1 MASWRDEVLL
11 EGDFY
16 LAAKKRTVFKVTLIP
31 GGLFYSAIS
40 TVSTQYEEK
49 SIQTSDVIGCQ
60 CSETRNISPARP
72 SSSLPAG
79 NAVAT
84 FTVFAYPFRKKVFS
98 GKRTRHR
105 QAVTFEISSSTN
117 FEENRKIAQKWRN
130 VINCLARG
138 MHITASDVDT
148 CEPPPWG
155 RFLFLVNPHSGPGR
169 AMQIFKNEVEPMIA
183 EANIPYKLIVTEYAG
198 HARDLVQNLELS
210 EWGAVVIV
218 SGDGLVY
225 EVINGL
231 MQRVDW
237 NSAIKKP
244 VGCIPGG
251 SGNALACAINYAAG
265 EPVDINAV
273 LHSVFIL
280 IKHRVVPMDL
290 VLVQTPSQQ
299 HYSFLSVTWGI
310 VADIDFESE
319 KYRNLGEARFTLGAI
334 KRIVNLRAYH
344 GRLSFLPVAEYTPKT
359 SAAPK
364 TLKKIRRFSL
374 RSSSSSR
381 NLSSSGSIDSISS
394 RHSQS
399 PVVLTGARSLS
410 TTPPVNGKDRNGSLL
425 CSVSNGSG
433 DANFTISEQ
442 SGSDTETNS
451 PAKTF
456 PNHYRSGA
464 GEGGSNGRTVLDA
477 VSDKAP
483 AVLHAVEGTTLN
495 TNESKAYSSSATA
508 STEKTLT
515 NGRVPANSKQTK
527 NVPFIST
534 SKDEAG
540 FEEET
545 VHAAKKD
552 GEAVPTPLL
561 PPLDQPVPDNWV
573 VEEGKFVLACAVY
586 QTHLGSDMLAAP
598 SSRMA
603 DGIIHLMFVRDG
615 ISRNHL
621 LNLFLTFSEGTHV
634 DSPYVEFVPVL
645 AFRLEPDISSGNIMI
660 DGERL
665 DPVPVQGQVL
675 PGVARVMAIQ

>member
-16 LAAKKRTVFKVTLIP
+16 LASKKRTVFKVTLIP

-40 TVSTQYEEK
+40 NGSTQYEEK
-49 SIQTSDVIGCQ
+49 SIQISDVIGCQ
-60 CSETRNISPARP
+60 CSETRNISPDNRA
-72 SSSLPAG
+72 SVITD

-105 QAVTFEISSSTN
+105 QPVTFEICNSKD
-117 FEENRKIAQKWRN
+117 FEENRKVAQKWRN
-130 VINCLARG
+130 VISCLARG
-138 MHITASDVDT
+138 MHITAKDVDV
-148 CEPPPWG
+148 CEAPPWG

-169 AMQIFKNEVEPMIA
+169 ALQIFKNEVEPMIV
-183 EANIPYKLIVTEYAG
+183 EASIPYKLIVTEYAG
-198 HARDLVQNLELS
+198 HALDLVQHLDLS
-210 EWGAVVIV
+210 EWKAVVIV

-237 NSAIKKP
+237 NSAIKTP

-251 SGNALACAINYAAG
+251 SGNAMACSINYAAG
-265 EPVDINAV
+265 EPIDVHAV
-273 LHSVFIL
+273 LHSTFIL
-280 IKHRVVPMDL
+280 VKHRVVPMDL
-290 VLVQTPSQQ
+290 VLVQTPSRQ

-334 KRIVNLRAYH
+334 KRIVNLRAYK
-344 GRLSFLPVAEYTPKT
+344 GRLSFLPVAEYTSKQ
-359 SAAPK
+359 APK

-374 RSSSSSR
+374 RSSNSSR
-381 NLSSSGSIDSISS
+381 SLSSSGSVDSLSS
-394 RHSQS
+394 RNSS
-399 PVVLTGARSLS
+399 SSVVLTGIRPLS
-410 TTPPVNGKDRNGSLL
+410 DTPPENGRIKSGNMNSSWKD
-425 CSVSNGSG
+425 GSG
-433 DANFTISEQ
+433 D
-442 SGSDTETNS
+442 GS
-451 PAKTF
+451 
-456 PNHYRSGA
+456 
-464 GEGGSNGRTVLDA
+464 
-477 VSDKAP
+477 
-483 AVLHAVEGTTLN
+483 TTLWEPDG
-495 TNESKAYSSSATA
+495 NESEPCTPTKQPEDVFSAGDGAADQNKMAAVTAQNNNSASA
-508 STEKTLT
+508 STQKVTNGSRMSTSAAANAT
-515 NGRVPANSKQTK
+515 NGREELANGDVSMNHHSSNQIKSVPY
-527 NVPFIST
+527 IST
-534 SKDEAG
+534 VKDDAG
-540 FEEET
+540 FEQET
-545 VHAAKKD
+545 LYAAKKD
-552 GEAVPTPLL
+552 GEDVPTPLL

-598 SSRMA
+598 SARMA

-621 LNLFLTFSEGTHV
+621 LNLFLTFGEGTHI

-645 AFRLEPDISSGNIMI
+645 AFRLEPDVNGGNIMI
-660 DGERL
+660 DGERF

-675 PGVARVMAIQ
+675 PEVARIMAIQ